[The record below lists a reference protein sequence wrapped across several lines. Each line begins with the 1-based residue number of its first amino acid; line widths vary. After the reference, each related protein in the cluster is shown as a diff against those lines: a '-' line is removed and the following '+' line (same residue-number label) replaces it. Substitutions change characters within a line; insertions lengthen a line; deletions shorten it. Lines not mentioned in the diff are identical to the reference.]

1 MILII
6 IIDIIDIIDVMLRV
20 VKFPIRSIRSSSI
33 VCYSQSISFNNLKN
47 DEYNKYNNSRCIRQF
62 TSSSSLSSSSP
73 PTAPSATSSTG
84 GILGLD
90 SNVAS
95 EKFKGRW
102 LMAVPAF
109 LTHMCIG
116 SPWAWSL
123 MADVVTREVG

>member
-1 MILII
+1 
-6 IIDIIDIIDVMLRV
+6 MLRV
-20 VKFPIRSIRSSSI
+20 LKCPIRSIRSSSSSI
-33 VCYSQSISFNNLKN
+33 VCYSQSLSFSNLN
-47 DEYNKYNNSRCIRQF
+47 DKYDKYNNSRYIRHF
-62 TSSSSLSSSSP
+62 SSSSSSSSP
-73 PTAPSATSSTG
+73 SSSTTPTPTPTSNG

-95 EKFKGRW
+95 ENFKGRW